1 MPSGTM
7 EAMSDRPSG
16 LVTFLFSD
24 IEGSTALLQRHER
37 ATRAA
42 LTRHH
47 ELFEKTIVAHHG
59 VIFET
64 VGDAVYAAF
73 ERPTDAVAAAIDAHR
88 RLAAEDWGPIDR
100 LAVRIA
106 LHTGEV
112 DRRGDHYVGGA
123 LFRCARLQALGY
135 GEQTLVSSVTARL
148 VADGL
153 PDGAKLD
160 DLGTHRLKDLGEPEH
175 VYQLGHPDLRS
186 SFPPPKSLDTHTHNL
201 PIQLSTFLGRE
212 AELAELSVLLDRQRI
227 VTVLGPAGIG
237 KTRLALQV
245 AADRL
250 EQHPDGV
257 FFVDLSLTR
266 DPELVPSTIG
276 TALQL
281 VEQPGRPF
289 AEGLRDYL
297 RERDVLLVLDNL
309 EQLLPT
315 ASATV
320 ADLLSGAPKL
330 RMLVTSRA
338 PLRITGEH
346 EFVVRPLGSGDP
358 NRLEHEPAPA
368 VTLFS
373 ERARAIRPDFVVDR
387 QTGPMVAAICHRLDG
402 LPLAIELAASRL
414 RLFSLPALRDR
425 LEHRLPLLTGGVR
438 DRPERQQTLRAAIAW
453 SEELLAEDERSL
465 FLRLGVFAGGFTL
478 DAVEA
483 VGGPDLADPLEPL
496 SALVEHSLVH
506 EVGGLT
512 GEPRYRMLETIRE
525 YALERLSERGEEA
538 EVRDLHLAHFVA
550 FSERADAERFASS
563 STWIPVTD
571 AERDNVRAALD
582 WARATD
588 ARAEAQ
594 LAGPTPPYW
603 CLRGHVTETRD
614 RLMSALDRYGERNA
628 IRARALTQ
636 LGDILWRVDQGSAL
650 ARHEE
655 ALGLWREIGDARG
668 EAQALHG
675 IGRVRTAQGETE
687 AARSALRASLDRLE
701 AVGAHEIEIA
711 YPMASLC
718 QTYVS
723 VGDVDEA
730 EPMANETREVGLRY
744 ENRPVLQISL
754 HHLADCAL
762 IREDY
767 PESEQRYRRAL
778 EHAREWRM
786 TTQATNEL
794 LGVAM
799 SVAGQGD
806 HRRAVR
812 LAATAYAKIE
822 GMGMKRAYL
831 GWWDRIQ
838 ERHIGGARARLSAEE
853 LAEAERTGRE
863 AGWDATL
870 DDVLGA

>member
-1 MPSGTM
+1 MP
-7 EAMSDRPSG
+7 DRPSG

-24 IEGSTALLQRHER
+24 IEGSTALLERDER

-47 ELFEKTIVAHHG
+47 EIFEATITAHHG
-59 VIFET
+59 AIFET

-88 RLAAEDWGPIDR
+88 RLAAEEWGPIDR

-135 GEQTLVSSVTARL
+135 GEQTLLSSVTARL
-148 VADGL
+148 VADAL
-153 PDGAKLD
+153 PAGARLD

-175 VYQLGHPDLRS
+175 VYQLQHPDLRS

-212 AELAELSVLLDRQRI
+212 AELAELSALLDRQRS

-266 DPELVPSTIG
+266 DPELVPSAIG

-281 VEQPGRPF
+281 QEQPGRQF

-297 RERDVLLVLDNL
+297 RERDLLLVLDNL
-309 EQLLPT
+309 EQLLPAT
-315 ASATV
+315 SATV
-320 ADLLSGAPKL
+320 ADLLSGAPNV
-330 RMLVTSRA
+330 RVLVTSRA

-358 NRLEHEPAPA
+358 ARMEDAPAPA

-373 ERARAIRPDFVVDR
+373 ERARAIRPDFVVDE
-387 QTGPMVAAICHRLDG
+387 QTGPVVAAICEALDG

-465 FLRLGVFAGGFTL
+465 FLRLGAFVGGFTL

-483 VGGPDLADPLEPL
+483 VGGPALADPLEPL

-525 YALERLSERGEEA
+525 YALERLSERGEETA
-538 EVRDLHLAHFVA
+538 VRDLHLAHFVA
-550 FSERADAERFASS
+550 FGEGAYRERFASS

-571 AERDNVRAALD
+571 AEHDNVRAALD

-588 ARAEAQ
+588 SRAEAQ
-594 LAGPTPPYW
+594 LAGAIAPYW
-603 CLRGHVTETRD
+603 YLRGHVTETRE
-614 RLMSALDRYGERNA
+614 RLMSALDRYRERDAN
-628 IRARALTQ
+628 RARALTQ
-636 LGDILWRVDQGSAL
+636 LGDTLWRVDQGTAL

-655 ALGLWREIGDARG
+655 ALALWVEIGDARG
-668 EAQALHG
+668 EAHALHG
-675 IGRVRTAQGETE
+675 IGKVRTAQGDAA
-687 AARSALRASLDRLE
+687 AARNALRASLDRLQ
-701 AVGAHEIEIA
+701 AARADEIEIA

-718 QTYVS
+718 QVYVS
-723 VGDVDEA
+723 VGDIAEA
-730 EPMANETREVGLRY
+730 EPMANETRMVGIRHD
-744 ENRPVLQISL
+744 NRPILQLGL

-767 PESEQRYRRAL
+767 PESEQRYRDAL
-778 EHAREWRM
+778 DHARQWRM

-799 SVAGQGD
+799 STAGQGD
-806 HRRAVR
+806 SARAVR

-822 GMGMKRAYL
+822 AMGLRRTYL

-838 ERHIGGARARLSAEE
+838 ERHIGGARARLSADE
-853 LAEAERTGRE
+853 LAEAERIGRE
-863 AGWDATL
+863 TGWDVTL
-870 DDVLGA
+870 DEVLGA

>member
-1 MPSGTM
+1 MP
-7 EAMSDRPSG
+7 DRPSG

-37 ATRAA
+37 AMRAA

-47 ELFEKTIVAHHG
+47 ELFEETIAAHDG

-73 ERPTDAVAAAIDAHR
+73 ERPTDAVGAAIDAHR
-88 RLAAEDWGPIDR
+88 RLAAEDWQPIDR

-153 PDGAKLD
+153 PDGATLD
-160 DLGTHRLKDLGEPEH
+160 DLGMHRLKDLGEPEH
-175 VYQLGHPDLRS
+175 VHQLQHPDLRS
-186 SFPPPKSLDTHTHNL
+186 SFPPPKGLDTHAHNL

-212 AELAELSVLLDRQRI
+212 TELAEMSALLDRQRI

-250 EQHPDGV
+250 ERHPDGV
-257 FFVDLSLTR
+257 FFVDLSTTR
-266 DPELVPSTIG
+266 DPELVASAIG

-281 VEQPGRPF
+281 QEQPGRRF
-289 AEGLRDYL
+289 AEGLRDHL
-297 RERDVLLVLDNL
+297 GDRDLLLVLDNL
-309 EQLLPT
+309 EQLLPS
-315 ASATV
+315 AGATV
-320 ADLLSGAPKL
+320 AELLSSAPNL
-330 RMLVTSRA
+330 RVLVTSRA

-346 EFVVRPLGSGDP
+346 EFVVRPLDSGDP
-358 NRLEHEPAPA
+358 DRPEQRPAPA
-368 VTLFS
+368 VALFS
-373 ERARAIRPDFVVDR
+373 ERARAIRPDFVADR
-387 QTGPMVAAICHRLDG
+387 QTGPMVAAICDALDG

-414 RLFSLPALRDR
+414 RLFSLPALQAR

-465 FLRLGVFAGGFTL
+465 FLRLGVFVGGFTL

-483 VGGPDLADPLEPL
+483 VGGPALADPLEPL

-525 YALERLSERGEEA
+525 YALELLRERGEETV
-538 EVRDLHLAHFVA
+538 VRDLHLAHFVA
-550 FSERADAERFASS
+550 FGERAYGERFSSS

-571 AERDNVRAALD
+571 AEHDNVRAALD
-582 WARATD
+582 WAGATD
-588 ARAEAQ
+588 ARAEAE
-594 LAGPTPPYW
+594 LAGAIAPYW
-603 CLRGHVTETRD
+603 YMRGHITETRD
-614 RLMSALDRYGERNA
+614 RLMSALERYRERDA

-636 LGDILWRVDQGSAL
+636 LGEILWRVDQDTAL

-655 ALGLWREIGDARG
+655 ALALWGEIGDARG
-668 EAQALHG
+668 EAHAFHG
-675 IGRVRTAQGETE
+675 IGKIHTARGNSE
-687 AARSALRASLDRLE
+687 AARRALQASVDRFQ

-711 YPMASLC
+711 YPTASFC
-718 QTYVS
+718 QSYIS
-723 VGDVDEA
+723 VGDIDRA
-730 EPMANETREVGLRY
+730 EPMADATRTVGIRHD
-744 ENRPVLQISL
+744 NRPLLQLGL
-754 HHLADCAL
+754 HFLADCAL

-767 PESEQRYRRAL
+767 PVSEQRYRHAL
-778 EHAREWRM
+778 DHARQWRM

-806 HRRAVR
+806 HGRAVR

-822 GMGMKRAYL
+822 AMGMKRGYL

-838 ERHIGGARARLSAEE
+838 ERYIGGARTHLSANE
-853 LAEAERTGRE
+853 LAEAERIGRE
-863 AGWDATL
+863 ASWDATL
-870 DDVLGA
+870 DEVLGA